1 MIALKRR
8 DLIQW
13 LFFIGFLGVLLFT
26 DLGTEI
32 KAGFQRLI
40 LHTGLFQPDLD
51 TDQKPHATADYQL
64 HLENFNGG
72 KVQLSDYKGQVIFIN
87 FWASWCPPCLAE
99 MPEIE
104 KLYTELSGKGVVF
117 FMVSLDKDPEKAKK
131 LLAKKQYPFPAYQLA
146 GSLPSSYPVP
156 SIPTTYVIS
165 PEGKI
170 AFSKHGLADYAA
182 PEFIDFLSAMASN

>member
-13 LFFIGFLGVLLFT
+13 VLFLGFLGILLFT

-32 KAGFQRLI
+32 KAGFQRII
-40 LHTGLFQPDLD
+40 LQTGLFQPDLD
-51 TDQKPHATADYQL
+51 EALVSQEPADFQL
-64 HLENFNGG
+64 QLISFDGDRIE
-72 KVQLSDYKGQVIFIN
+72 LSDYKGQVIFIN

-104 KLYTELSGKGVVF
+104 KLHTKLSGKGVNF
-117 FMVSLDKDPEKAKK
+117 FMVSLDKDPEKARQ
-131 LLAKKQYPFPAYQLA
+131 LLAKKKYQFTSYQLA
-146 GSLPSSYPVP
+146 GTLPSTYQVP

-170 AFSKHGLADYAA
+170 VFSKHGLADYGAS
-182 PEFIDFLSAMASN
+182 EFVDFLAAMASN